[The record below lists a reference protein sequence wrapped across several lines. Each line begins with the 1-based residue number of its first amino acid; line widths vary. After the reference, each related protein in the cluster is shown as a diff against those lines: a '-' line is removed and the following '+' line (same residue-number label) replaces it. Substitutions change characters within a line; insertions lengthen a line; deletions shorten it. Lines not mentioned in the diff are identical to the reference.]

1 MKILAIDFE
10 SYWDQDY
17 TLKKMTVD
25 SYVLDPRFK
34 VHMMGIRDTEGTVT
48 VFPPELIPLVLAR
61 IDWENTAILCHN
73 TAFDG
78 FILKHHYHTPD
89 PKLWLDTLSMARPVI
104 GANSRH
110 SLEALAKHFGLPPKG
125 DELMLTRGVRDL
137 SPEVYE
143 KVAGYCAN
151 DVRLNWG
158 IFERLFPGF
167 PPQELRIIDLHL
179 RMFLNPAL
187 WLDTPL
193 LEQHLVDV
201 REKKENLLEQC
212 GLDTRDALMSNDQFA
227 ELLEALGVEPPMK
240 ISKTTNRPTFAFAKS
255 DPAFKDLLEHDDP
268 RVANLVA
275 ARLGVKSTI
284 EETRTERLLTVARAH
299 RPWPV
304 LLNYYGAM
312 TSGRSSGGN
321 KQNPQNLG
329 RGSVLRQAIVAPPG
343 HKLVVVDS
351 AQIEARFTATVAGQ
365 NDLVQAFKNKED
377 IYSQMATDIYGR
389 PINRKRKE
397 IGPDGKEFLPDFLEG
412 HVGKTA
418 ILGLGYGMGPPK
430 FQLTLRTGTPPVV
443 MPLENCESVV
453 GLYRR
458 KFSKIPELWKTMGY
472 ALELVYEGVERDFG
486 WFSTEAGGIRLA
498 PTGFLIPYQWL
509 KPDGRTGSWTYW
521 QKGKPSK
528 LYGAKATENL
538 IQALARCAV
547 TDQMVEIMRGDYV
560 SQYHH
565 QLVLFSHDEL
575 VFVVPE
581 DTIDEF
587 KPFAVQQM
595 HVPPVWAPDLPIAAE
610 GGTGYRYSEAK

>member
-1 MKILAIDFE
+1 MKILTLDFE
-10 SYWDQDY
+10 TYWDQEY
-17 TLKKMTVD
+17 TLKKMTTD
-25 SYVLDPRFK
+25 TYVLDPRFK
-34 VHMMGIRDTEGTVT
+34 VHMLAIRDIEGKIVVLT
-48 VFPPELIPLVLAR
+48 PEQIPVVLNQ
-61 IDWENTAILCHN
+61 IDWGNTAILCHN
-73 TAFDG
+73 AAFDG
-78 FILKHHYHTPD
+78 FILKHHYKTPD
-89 PKLWLDTLSMARPVI
+89 PKLWLDTLSMARPIV

-110 SLEALAKHFGLPPKG
+110 SLDALSKHFGLPPKG

-137 SPEVYE
+137 PPDIWQ

-151 DVRLNWG
+151 DAQLNWS

-167 PPQELRIIDLHL
+167 PPKELRIIDLHL
-179 RMFLNPAL
+179 RMFLNPRL
-187 WLDTPL
+187 WLDTPM
-193 LEQHLVDV
+193 LEDHLVKV
-201 REKKENLLEQC
+201 REQKENLLEQC
-212 GLDTRDALMSNDQFA
+212 GLETRDALMSNDQFA

-240 ISKTTNRPTFAFAKS
+240 ISKTTNLPTFAFAKS
-255 DPAFKDLLEHDDP
+255 DPAFKELLEHDDP

-284 EETRTERLLTVARAH
+284 EETRTERLLTVARAN

-343 HKLVVVDS
+343 YKVCAVDS
-351 AQIEARFTATVAGQ
+351 SQIEARFTATVAGQ
-365 NDLVQAFKNKED
+365 TDLVQSFRNKED

-430 FQLTLRTGTPPVV
+430 FQLTLKTGNPSVF
-443 MPLENCESVV
+443 MALDKCEHIV
-453 GLYRR
+453 GLYRN
-458 KFSKIPELWKTMGY
+458 KFSKIPDLWRTMGY
-472 ALELVYEGVERDFG
+472 ALQLVYEGIERDFG
-486 WFSTEAGGIRLA
+486 WFSTEQAGIRLA

-509 KPDGRTGSWTYW
+509 KPDGKGSWTYW

-547 TDQMVEIMRGDYV
+547 TDQMVEIMRGEYV
-560 SQYHH
+560 AHFAH
-565 QLVLFSHDEL
+565 QLVMFTHDEL

-581 DTIDEF
+581 EKSAEF
-587 KPFAVQQM
+587 NRFAVEQM
-595 HVPPVWAPDLPIAAE
+595 SVAPSWAPELPIAAE
-610 GGTGYRYSEAK
+610 GATGYRYADCK